1 MNKMFSDN
9 AWQDFL
15 LWMREDRKTAKKIA
29 SLLADIERNGNEG
42 LGKPE
47 SLKGNLSGYWS
58 RRISEKDRLIYR
70 FDETTKFGFLVSI
83 KPTPFQIEYWVV
95 CFTFGPSFAPSPSFP
110 SSARRGFLILSFLF
124 F

>member
-9 AWQDFL
+9 AWQDLL

-70 FDETTKFGFLVSI
+70 FDETTIYIAACKGHYGD
-83 KPTPFQIEYWVV
+83 K
-95 CFTFGPSFAPSPSFP
+95 
-110 SSARRGFLILSFLF
+110 
-124 F
+124 

>member
-1 MNKMFSDN
+1 SDN

-70 FDETTKFGFLVSI
+70 FDETTIYIAACKGH
-83 KPTPFQIEYWVV
+83 Y
-95 CFTFGPSFAPSPSFP
+95 GD
-110 SSARRGFLILSFLF
+110 R
-124 F
+124 

>member
-70 FDETTKFGFLVSI
+70 FDETTISI
-83 KPTPFQIEYWVV
+83 AACKGHY
-95 CFTFGPSFAPSPSFP
+95 GDK
-110 SSARRGFLILSFLF
+110 
-124 F
+124 

>member
-15 LWMREDRKTAKKIA
+15 LWMREDRKIAKKIA

-70 FDETTKFGFLVSI
+70 FDETTIYIAACKGHYGD
-83 KPTPFQIEYWVV
+83 K
-95 CFTFGPSFAPSPSFP
+95 
-110 SSARRGFLILSFLF
+110 
-124 F
+124 

>member
-1 MNKMFSDN
+1 MNNMFSDN

-70 FDETTKFGFLVSI
+70 FDETTIYIAACKGHYGD
-83 KPTPFQIEYWVV
+83 K
-95 CFTFGPSFAPSPSFP
+95 
-110 SSARRGFLILSFLF
+110 
-124 F
+124 

>member
-15 LWMREDRKTAKKIA
+15 LWMLEDRKTAKKIA

-70 FDETTKFGFLVSI
+70 FDETTIYIAACKGHYGD
-83 KPTPFQIEYWVV
+83 K
-95 CFTFGPSFAPSPSFP
+95 
-110 SSARRGFLILSFLF
+110 
-124 F
+124 

>member
-47 SLKGNLSGYWS
+47 SLKGNLSGYWR

-70 FDETTKFGFLVSI
+70 FDETTIYRAACKGHYGD
-83 KPTPFQIEYWVV
+83 K
-95 CFTFGPSFAPSPSFP
+95 
-110 SSARRGFLILSFLF
+110 
-124 F
+124 

>member
-15 LWMREDRKTAKKIA
+15 IWMREDRKTAKKIA
-29 SLLADIERNGNEG
+29 SLLSDIERNGNEG

-58 RRISEKDRLIYR
+58 RRITEKDRLIYR
-70 FDETTKFGFLVSI
+70 FDETTIYIAACKGHYGD
-83 KPTPFQIEYWVV
+83 K
-95 CFTFGPSFAPSPSFP
+95 
-110 SSARRGFLILSFLF
+110 
-124 F
+124 

>member
-29 SLLADIERNGNEG
+29 FLLADIERNGNEG

-70 FDETTKFGFLVSI
+70 FDETTIYIAACKGHYGD
-83 KPTPFQIEYWVV
+83 K
-95 CFTFGPSFAPSPSFP
+95 
-110 SSARRGFLILSFLF
+110 
-124 F
+124 

>member
-70 FDETTKFGFLVSI
+70 FYETTIYIAACKGHYGD
-83 KPTPFQIEYWVV
+83 K
-95 CFTFGPSFAPSPSFP
+95 
-110 SSARRGFLILSFLF
+110 
-124 F
+124 

>member
-70 FDETTKFGFLVSI
+70 FDETTIYIAACKGHYGD
-83 KPTPFQIEYWVV
+83 K
-95 CFTFGPSFAPSPSFP
+95 
-110 SSARRGFLILSFLF
+110 
-124 F
+124 

>member
-29 SLLADIERNGNEG
+29 SLLADIEGNGNEG

-70 FDETTKFGFLVSI
+70 FDETTIYIAACKGHYGD
-83 KPTPFQIEYWVV
+83 K
-95 CFTFGPSFAPSPSFP
+95 
-110 SSARRGFLILSFLF
+110 
-124 F
+124 

>member
-29 SLLADIERNGNEG
+29 SLLADIERNGNAG

-70 FDETTKFGFLVSI
+70 FDETTIYIAACKGHYGD
-83 KPTPFQIEYWVV
+83 K
-95 CFTFGPSFAPSPSFP
+95 
-110 SSARRGFLILSFLF
+110 
-124 F
+124 

>member
-29 SLLADIERNGNEG
+29 SLLADIERTGNEG

-70 FDETTKFGFLVSI
+70 FDETTIYIAACKGHYGD
-83 KPTPFQIEYWVV
+83 K
-95 CFTFGPSFAPSPSFP
+95 
-110 SSARRGFLILSFLF
+110 
-124 F
+124 

>member
-47 SLKGNLSGYWS
+47 SLKGNLSCYWS

-70 FDETTKFGFLVSI
+70 FDETTIYIAACKGHYGD
-83 KPTPFQIEYWVV
+83 K
-95 CFTFGPSFAPSPSFP
+95 
-110 SSARRGFLILSFLF
+110 
-124 F
+124 

>member
-70 FDETTKFGFLVSI
+70 FDETTIYIAACKGHYCD
-83 KPTPFQIEYWVV
+83 K
-95 CFTFGPSFAPSPSFP
+95 
-110 SSARRGFLILSFLF
+110 
-124 F
+124 

>member
-70 FDETTKFGFLVSI
+70 FDETTI
-83 KPTPFQIEYWVV
+83 YIAA
-95 CFTFGPSFAPSPSFP
+95 C
-110 SSARRGFLILSFLF
+110 RGHYGDK
-124 F
+124 

>member
-70 FDETTKFGFLVSI
+70 FDETTIYIAACKGH
-83 KPTPFQIEYWVV
+83 
-95 CFTFGPSFAPSPSFP
+95 
-110 SSARRGFLILSFLF
+110 
-124 F
+124 

>member
-47 SLKGNLSGYWS
+47 SLNGNLSGYWS

-70 FDETTKFGFLVSI
+70 FDETTIYIAACKGHYGD
-83 KPTPFQIEYWVV
+83 K
-95 CFTFGPSFAPSPSFP
+95 
-110 SSARRGFLILSFLF
+110 
-124 F
+124 

>member
-58 RRISEKDRLIYR
+58 RRISEKDRLLYR
-70 FDETTKFGFLVSI
+70 FDETTIYIAACKGHYGD
-83 KPTPFQIEYWVV
+83 K
-95 CFTFGPSFAPSPSFP
+95 
-110 SSARRGFLILSFLF
+110 
-124 F
+124 

>member
-70 FDETTKFGFLVSI
+70 FDETTIYIAACKGQYGD
-83 KPTPFQIEYWVV
+83 K
-95 CFTFGPSFAPSPSFP
+95 
-110 SSARRGFLILSFLF
+110 
-124 F
+124 

>member
-70 FDETTKFGFLVSI
+70 FDETTIYIAACQGHYGDK
-83 KPTPFQIEYWVV
+83 
-95 CFTFGPSFAPSPSFP
+95 
-110 SSARRGFLILSFLF
+110 
-124 F
+124 

>member
-15 LWMREDRKTAKKIA
+15 IWMREDRKTAKKIA

-47 SLKGNLSGYWS
+47 SLRGNLSGYWS
-58 RRISEKDRLIYR
+58 RRITEKDRLIYR
-70 FDETTKFGFLVSI
+70 FDETTIYIAACKGHYGD
-83 KPTPFQIEYWVV
+83 K
-95 CFTFGPSFAPSPSFP
+95 
-110 SSARRGFLILSFLF
+110 
-124 F
+124 